1 MKLTELVIGGKEGF
15 LAAYFASHLAKR
27 IGLAYDRAV
36 EAWSEYGNGHVYT
49 PSGMVLEDSDRNRNR
64 AVKVWGCCI
73 IVTNEGRMMIWTGG
87 VAKKIRDKK
96 RKSLAYSRMSKELAM
111 RNLERNRYVAKR
123 KREKMFNDCQGE
135 RCPKHQGQAR
145 GIEYVGQYKN
155 LHCPSVDQMPSIIS
169 ASVLNRNFIVS

>member
-1 MKLTELVIGGKEGF
+1 MKLTEFAIGGKEGF
-15 LAAYFASHLAKR
+15 LAAYFAHLAKR

-49 PSGMVLEDSDRNRNR
+49 PSGMVLEDSDRNRKR

-96 RKSLAYSRMSKELAM
+96 RKSLAYSQRSKETAL
-111 RNLERNRYVAKR
+111 RNLERNQRCAMR
-123 KREKMFNDCQGE
+123 KREELFEACKGE
-135 RCPKHQGQAR
+135 RCPKRQGRAQ
-145 GIEYVGQYKN
+145 GIEYVGKYIN
-155 LHCPSVDQMPSIIS
+155 RYYPSVEQMPGTIT
-169 ASVLNRNFIVS
+169 ASVLNRNFIIS